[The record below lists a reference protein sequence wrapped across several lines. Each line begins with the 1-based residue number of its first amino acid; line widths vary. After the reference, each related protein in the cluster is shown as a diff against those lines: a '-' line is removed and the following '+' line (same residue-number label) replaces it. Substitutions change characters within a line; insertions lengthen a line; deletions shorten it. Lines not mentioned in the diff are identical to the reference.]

1 MSEDARTAP
10 LALNIHYFIKWT
22 LISVVIGLT
31 VGAIGTVFGHGVAW
45 ATRGIVTIGRFFS
58 CRQQVF

>member
-31 VGAIGTVFGHGVAW
+31 VGAIGTVFGHGCLLY
-45 ATRGIVTIGRFFS
+45 TSPSPRD
-58 CRQQVF
+58 

>member
-31 VGAIGTVFGHGVAW
+31 VGAIGTVFGHGVALSL
-45 ATRGIVTIGRFFS
+45 IHI
-58 CRQQVF
+58 